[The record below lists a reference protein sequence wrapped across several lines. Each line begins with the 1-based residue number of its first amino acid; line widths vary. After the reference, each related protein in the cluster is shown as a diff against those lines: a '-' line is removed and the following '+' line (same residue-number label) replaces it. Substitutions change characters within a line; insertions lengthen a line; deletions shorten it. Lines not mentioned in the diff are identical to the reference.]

1 MDEYLKAMIKELCL
15 STHDRREAALIMA
28 QIRDHYL
35 DIGDNDVAR
44 CLGFM
49 EVKGLRP
56 SYVVKQPPD
65 RPMYRWYKMTNS
77 PLWRSAYCLDF
88 INGDIFDYFL
98 QKSEDKNPY
107 GIAQYL
113 VTFDTFEEA
122 VLFLLPVF
130 GSEYEGLP

>member
-15 STHDRREAALIMA
+15 STHDRREVALIIA

-49 EVKGLRP
+49 GVKGLRP
-56 SYVVKQPPD
+56 SYVVKQPQK

-77 PLWRSAYCLDF
+77 PLWESAYCLDF
-88 INGDIFDYFL
+88 INGTIFDYFL
-98 QKSEDKNPY
+98 QKSEAKNPY
-107 GIAQYL
+107 GIEQYL
-113 VTFDTFEEA
+113 VTLDTFEKA

-130 GSEYEGLP
+130 GSEYEGLS